1 MLIDVYKIDGSLA
14 DEKINLLD
22 DIYSIEPNDHAIY
35 LDVKAF
41 LANQRQG
48 THKTKERGEV
58 RGGGKKP
65 WRQKGRGGARA
76 GTIRSPLWIG
86 GGTIFGPRPRDY
98 RQKLPKKV
106 KILARKSALSY
117 KVKHKQLLVVEDF
130 NFEQPKTKNFLN
142 VINNLKINN
151 KKVLFLTADYKIN
164 VYKSGRNIPKV
175 QILEAAKA
183 TTYDLLNNQI
193 LLMEKGAVK
202 VIEKILSKNSKEV
215 AENV

>member
-151 KKVLFLTADYKIN
+151 KKVLFLTADYKLN